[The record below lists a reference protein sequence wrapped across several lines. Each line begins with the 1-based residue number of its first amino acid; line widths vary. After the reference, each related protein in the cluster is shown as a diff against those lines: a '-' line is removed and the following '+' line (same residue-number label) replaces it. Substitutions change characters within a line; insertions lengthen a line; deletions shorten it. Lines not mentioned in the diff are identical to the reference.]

1 MTIELRQAHSDHLDD
16 LLAVERASYFQPWS
30 AATFLLALSHPKRIA
45 EVAFEDTRLVGYV
58 FGWTVAD
65 EAHLHN
71 LCVAPTARGRGVAA
85 KLFARFAALSR
96 AAGATE
102 ASLEVRGSNLPA
114 LAFYRRQGFV
124 VAGCRPDYYDLPRED
139 ALVMVYRFAGEFVE
153 RPGGSDV

>member
-1 MTIELRQAHSDHLDD
+1 MTIELAPAHTDHLDD
-16 LLAVERASYFQPWS
+16 MVAVERVSYFQPWS
-30 AATFLLALSHPKRIA
+30 AATFLLALSHPRKIA
-45 EVAFEDTRLVGYV
+45 EVAFEDARLVGYV

-71 LCVAPTARGRGVAA
+71 LCVAPDARGRGVAA
-85 KLFARFAALSR
+85 KLLARFTALGR
-96 AAGATE
+96 AAGAVE

-139 ALVMVYRFAGEFVE
+139 ALVMVRRFAGGSVE
-153 RPGGSDV
+153 RPGGSDA